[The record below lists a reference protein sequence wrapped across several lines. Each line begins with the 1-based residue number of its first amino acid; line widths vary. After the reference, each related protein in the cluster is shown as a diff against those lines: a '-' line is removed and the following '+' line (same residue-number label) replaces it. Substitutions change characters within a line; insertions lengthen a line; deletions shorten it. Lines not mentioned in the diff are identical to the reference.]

1 MVAVL
6 NRLRA
11 LAGAAVLVAI
21 GCGGDAGPASA
32 SALALRVE
40 SVEPA
45 AHSQVLAVDGRI
57 GVRFDRAVRAASLTS
72 RSFWA
77 FARWSGRVDAEVRL
91 SEDGRAAQLV
101 PRRRLSAGEQV
112 TVFLS
117 SEVQAADGQPLR
129 PGGYSF
135 QLWTRAGAAP
145 MAFEP
150 VQVLST
156 RSQPF
161 EPSRAYGALGT
172 DLNRDG
178 ALDLAVVNEDSA
190 DVRVFLNRADGSGQF
205 QPFLRPPAPVG
216 RRASPSEPADFDRD
230 GRVDVC
236 VANIDSDTVS
246 ILLGDGDG
254 RFSRAQHVT
263 VGRAPRGIA
272 VLDADGDG
280 DVDIVN
286 TNSGSGNLSLLRND
300 GAGRF
305 AAPVFFDA
313 GGQSEWAL
321 AAADMNDD
329 GLLDLV
335 VGDQAGRSVLVLL
348 GNGDGSFT
356 RTSTTDVGGGVWMVA
371 TGDVDGDGRED
382 VVSANGRSNNAA
394 VLLGDG
400 AGNLRRS
407 QLLDVTPFVLSADLG
422 DLDGDGRLEWLLASY
437 DGTVTL
443 LRNSAGGFRVEQVF
457 PARTAGSCTVVFDAD
472 GDGDMDL
479 ALIDEEA
486 DEVRLL
492 RNGRGS

>member
-1 MVAVL
+1 MT
-6 NRLRA
+6 RLRA
-11 LAGAAVLVAI
+11 IAGAACVAAL
-21 GCGGDAGPASA
+21 GCGGGTGPSSA
-32 SALALRVE
+32 SATALRVE
-40 SVEPA
+40 SVEPS
-45 AHSQVLAVDGRI
+45 AHSMTLATDGRI
-57 GVRFDRAVRAASLTS
+57 GVRFDRPVRAASLTP

-77 FARWSGRVDAEVRL
+77 FARWSGPVDAELRL

-117 SEVQAADGQPLR
+117 SEIQAADGEPLR

-135 QLWTRAGAAP
+135 QFWTRAGPAP
-145 MAFEP
+145 MAFESF
-150 VQVLST
+150 QVLST
-156 RSQPF
+156 RSQPS
-161 EPSRAYGALGT
+161 EPSRAYGALAS

-178 ALDLAVVNEDSA
+178 ALDLTVINEDSA

-205 QPFLRPPAPVG
+205 HPFLRPTAPVG
-216 RRASPSEPADFDRD
+216 RRASPNEPADFDRD
-230 GRVDVC
+230 GKVDVC
-236 VANIDSDTVS
+236 VANIDADTVS

-254 RFSRAQHVT
+254 RFSRAQHVP

-272 VLDADGDG
+272 VLDVDGDG
-280 DVDIVN
+280 DLDIVN
-286 TNSGSGNLSLLRND
+286 TNSGSGTLSLLRND

-305 AAPVFFDA
+305 SPPTFFDA

-335 VGDQAGRSVLVLL
+335 VGDQAGRSVLVLAS
-348 GNGDGSFT
+348 NGDGSFT
-356 RTSTTDVGGGVWMVA
+356 RRSTTDVGGLVWMVA

-382 VVSANGRSNNAA
+382 VVAANGRSNNAA

-400 AGNLRRS
+400 AGGLRRS
-407 QLLDVTPFVLSADLG
+407 QLLDVTPFVLSSDLG
-422 DLDGDGRLEWLLASY
+422 DLDGDGRFEWLLASY
-437 DGTVTL
+437 NGAVTL
-443 LRNSAGGFRVEQVF
+443 LRNGPGGFRVEQVF

-472 GDGDMDL
+472 GDGDLDL
-479 ALIDEEA
+479 ALVDEEA

-492 RNGRGS
+492 RNGRAAGT